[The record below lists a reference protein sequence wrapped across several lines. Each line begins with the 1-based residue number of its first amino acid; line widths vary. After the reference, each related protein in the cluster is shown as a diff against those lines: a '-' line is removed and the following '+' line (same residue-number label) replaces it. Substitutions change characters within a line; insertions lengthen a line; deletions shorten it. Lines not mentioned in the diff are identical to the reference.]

1 MFNLEKCRIGKFFLY
16 LYIKGTIYNQRKMKR
31 QVNFMKSHNVLIVKK
46 HLTGLDGYAWTVN
59 LVL

>member
-46 HLTGLDGYAWTVN
+46 HLTGLDGYA
-59 LVL
+59 